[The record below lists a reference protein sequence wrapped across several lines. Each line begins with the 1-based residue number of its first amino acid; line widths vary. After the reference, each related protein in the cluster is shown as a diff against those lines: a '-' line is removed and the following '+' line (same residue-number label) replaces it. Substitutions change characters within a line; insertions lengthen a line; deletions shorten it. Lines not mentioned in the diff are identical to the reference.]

1 MPRSWRSTPGGSPC
15 ARCRRALGRAPRGRC
30 LPGPDEHGDRCGA
43 GGGHRVGS
51 ALAPA
56 LPGDRLRRAGG
67 ADPRRGHRA
76 GEGRVPGPG
85 IAPDGTKDV
94 LGLWI
99 EQTKGAKFL
108 APGGDRAEITTVFP
122 QATVQTCIVHLLR
135 YSLDFVTWQHRKAC
149 LSWQPARCAP
159 AGPVHAARND
169 WSRSCVGQPAGIG
182 VPAFK
187 FQLP

>member
-1 MPRSWRSTPGGSPC
+1 MAAPLLPLYPVIVFD
-15 ARCRRALGRAPRGRC
+15 ALGVRIR
-30 LPGPDEHGDRCGA
+30 
-43 GGGHRVGS
+43 
-51 ALAPA
+51 
-56 LPGDRLRRAGG
+56 
-67 ADPRRGHRA
+67 
-76 GEGRVPGPG
+76 GEGTVRAKAVYLALG